1 MELWV
6 TKYNDTT
13 KFNNLIEIGSLFL
26 TRFSES
32 NPELSRQFG
41 GMVFMDF
48 LEKWMSKGSAL
59 SKIEKVYN
67 SPTIRSNLPDTYLG
81 FLGYAIL
88 VMRWAKDTESYIKE
102 YIAYLSS
109 QPQVIGGESQKVFQI
124 CQQYYNK
131 LLTDQAK
138 SVVASNRES
147 VAKIIWSKL
156 RFDTTPQSPDIFL
169 KTSDFPQGIND
180 IANQWI
186 MKTHDPLIAGYRI
199 ANQWAGSFNQLDFF
213 LSLHRNRANIARNKS
228 YQEKIAK
235 LEYFVWGNNKKN
247 LIILEND
254 RVLDYGLS
262 RINKKY
268 PKEFE
273 LCFLWTNG
281 QLDWKLLESC
291 MTPSITDMEINGEF
305 LQKADIQWGTKKY
318 NIQPYLRQNNVH
330 WVNQEALLSE
340 INQYILPEYDRL
352 SEGLKQKNPEIT
364 KSELPEYFWFLND
377 LRTQTI
383 IVSQYRSLQ
392 HFEICVAISASLP
405 PYAIIHVENG
415 VLNCVFL
422 HNSVPIAEYEST
434 KMRSQE
440 AKDQD
445 EKSIFYSW
453 EPKIIL
459 SLKEQ
464 IRSFLI
470 ANKQSKNEEIP
481 VHSFYDKLTAEEKEI
496 FLHKAATWAFAFLL
510 DTQAR
515 GDERFTRGDLIYNY
529 FYTPTK
535 KKYTTIS
542 DYIRSFEMLPIAY
555 RPESSDTFVRRYLNL
570 NRINEIELV
579 PYDENDQIAFTSHIF
594 WLKQKDRFH
603 TIAQNFP
610 ADNLAKLKEYALV
623 LEGKDFR
630 VPFIHE
636 MQSEELMKTLTKYEK
651 NRYKSFKTILAN
663 IDLFRAEKVPK
674 WCQEFLSSWLSNL
687 DFSNVGNII
696 YGAYIQ
702 RQQLTYF
709 PSEKN
714 FEERLQRITSREL
727 LWCFESYFIETN
739 NIADTLANQEKCRYL
754 IEKLQDMGE
763 SWKLL
768 ELSQFILEENF
779 DKRSVWILSML
790 EEYGMHVNF
799 DIYLAKIAFRDIEKI
814 GKNIA
819 VSQGLYSA
827 IKRRFELE
835 WSKIR
840 LEHQKAKEIEK
851 ESIDLGKEKKNA
863 GKKIKVERPSE
874 IIIALEEIQKAR
886 ETFARK
892 TQSLRAERTALNE
905 AIAKLRTKKIEQL
918 TPNEQSNLQEHNAY
932 MQKHSE
938 QIASCEK
945 KLNSLRIIG
954 REQELKEM
962 QKFYEILKEEQK
974 QAERKRKKMMK
985 FQEKDIPKEAQ
996 EEIKKHQ
1003 KRINH
1008 IEQEIEAIST
1018 EAMGCL
1024 DQRKQIEKKYPTE
1037 GNQKRLAIAKR
1048 EIEIQEYLKQYGS
1061 SETIKNQ
1068 NKIFFDNVD
1077 KGRKSS
1083 DQQINE
1089 YIRSFHRV
1097 GKAPITYE
1105 LKGNHARIYD
1115 EILSNVY
1122 TYFHTLSDSKGTYEL
1137 NLERLS
1143 ATYSYGQNNLVTA
1156 LKCIEYLNEK
1166 KYMATEEWAK
1176 ELLEVL
1182 IDTKEITLA
1191 KVLSENEDFFY
1202 FFLYK
1207 YGFIG
1212 KQASENLYITQY
1224 LQEKFNQAEIDNFV
1238 TQYKIKNIRRL
1249 KTKTSP

>member
-1 MELWV
+1 
-6 TKYNDTT
+6 
-13 KFNNLIEIGSLFL
+13 
-26 TRFSES
+26 
-32 NPELSRQFG
+32 
-41 GMVFMDF
+41 
-48 LEKWMSKGSAL
+48 
-59 SKIEKVYN
+59 
-67 SPTIRSNLPDTYLG
+67 
-81 FLGYAIL
+81 
-88 VMRWAKDTESYIKE
+88 
-102 YIAYLSS
+102 
-109 QPQVIGGESQKVFQI
+109 
-124 CQQYYNK
+124 
-131 LLTDQAK
+131 
-138 SVVASNRES
+138 
-147 VAKIIWSKL
+147 
-156 RFDTTPQSPDIFL
+156 
-169 KTSDFPQGIND
+169 
-180 IANQWI
+180 
-186 MKTHDPLIAGYRI
+186 
-199 ANQWAGSFNQLDFF
+199 
-213 LSLHRNRANIARNKS
+213 
-228 YQEKIAK
+228 
-235 LEYFVWGNNKKN
+235 
-247 LIILEND
+247 
-254 RVLDYGLS
+254 
-262 RINKKY
+262 
-268 PKEFE
+268 
-273 LCFLWTNG
+273 
-281 QLDWKLLESC
+281 
-291 MTPSITDMEINGEF
+291 MEINGEF
-305 LQKADIQWGTKKY
+305 LKKADVQWETKKY
-318 NIQPYLRQNNVH
+318 NIQPYLRQNKVH
-330 WVNQEALLSE
+330 WVNQEVLLSE
-340 INQYILPEYDRL
+340 IDQYILPEYNIL
-352 SEGLKQKNPEIT
+352 SEELKQKNSEIT
-364 KSELPEYFWFLND
+364 QSELPEYFWFLND

-383 IVSQYRSLQ
+383 IVSQYKSLQ

-405 PYAIIHVENG
+405 PYAIIHVENS

-422 HNSVPIAEYEST
+422 RNSVPIAEYEST
-434 KMRSQE
+434 KIRSQE

-445 EKSIFYSW
+445 ETSIFYSW
-453 EPKIIL
+453 EPKIIV

-470 ANKQSKNEEIP
+470 ANKQSKSEEIP
-481 VHSFYDKLTAEEKEI
+481 VHSFYDKLTTEEKEI
-496 FLHKAATWAFAFLL
+496 FLHKAAIWAFTFLL
-510 DTQAR
+510 DTQAQEN
-515 GDERFTRGDLIYNY
+515 ERFTRGDLIYNY

-535 KKYTTIS
+535 KKYTTVL
-542 DYIRSFEMLPIAY
+542 DYVRSFEMLPITY
-555 RPESSDTFVRRYLNL
+555 RPESSDAFVRRYLNL
-570 NRINEIELV
+570 NHMHEIELV
-579 PYDENDQIAFTSHIF
+579 SYNENDQIAFTNYIF

-603 TIAQNFP
+603 AIAQNFRT
-610 ADNLAKLKEYALV
+610 DNLAKLKEYALV
-623 LEGKDFR
+623 LEDKDFR

-636 MQSEELMKTLTKYEK
+636 MQSKELMKVLTKYEN

-739 NIADTLANQEKCRYL
+739 NIANTLVNQEKCRYL

-768 ELSQFILEENF
+768 ELSQFILKENF

-790 EEYGMHVNF
+790 EEYGIHVDF
-799 DIYLAKIAFRDIEKI
+799 DIYLAKIAFREIERI

-835 WSKIR
+835 WSKIH
-840 LEHQKAKEIEK
+840 LEYQRAKAIEK
-851 ESIDLGKEKKNA
+851 EKVDLGKEKENA

-874 IIIALEEIQKAR
+874 IIVALEEIQKKK
-886 ETFARK
+886 EIFARK
-892 TQSLRAERTALNE
+892 TQSLRAEHIALNKT
-905 AIAKLRTKKIEQL
+905 IAKLRTKKIEQL
-918 TPNEQSNLQEHNAY
+918 TPNEQRNLQEHDTY

-962 QKFYEILKEEQK
+962 QKFYKILKEEQE

-985 FQEKDIPKEAQ
+985 FQEKDIPKEVQ

-1008 IEQEIEAIST
+1008 INQEIEAISIET
-1018 EAMGCL
+1018 MRCL
-1024 DQRKQIEKKYPTE
+1024 AQRKQIENKYPTE

-1048 EIEIQEYLKQYGS
+1048 EIEIQEYLQQYGS
-1061 SETIKNQ
+1061 SKTIKNQ
-1068 NKIFFDNVD
+1068 NKIFFDDVD

-1176 ELLEVL
+1176 KLLEVL
-1182 IDTKEITLA
+1182 IDTKEITLG

-1212 KQASENLYITQY
+1212 KQASENPYITQY
-1224 LQEKFNQAEIDNFV
+1224 LWEKFTQVEIENFV

-1249 KTKTSP
+1249 KTKTST